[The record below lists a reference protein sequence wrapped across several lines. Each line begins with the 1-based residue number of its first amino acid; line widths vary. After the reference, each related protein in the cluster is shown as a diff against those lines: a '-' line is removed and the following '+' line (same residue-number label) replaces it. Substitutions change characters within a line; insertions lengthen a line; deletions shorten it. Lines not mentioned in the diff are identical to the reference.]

1 MHLLVGG
8 TRVFISSEAGSILML
23 DHGQTDNAIKLL
35 FTVACEYLNDVIGQD
50 DEKLQVIRYICDIL

>member
-1 MHLLVGG
+1 
-8 TRVFISSEAGSILML
+8 ML